1 MSPFYYG
8 QILSFTTCKGSH
20 TLLIGRGLS
29 RPSTCRSSRVP
40 CSTPTRD
47 GISAAP
53 PRCSSEYTSRAYQAE
68 RVCIRRTTRGCRQNS
83 VSGRGRT
90 RKHDSIYTYPGCP
103 KRGQS
108 ERATDIN
115 MQRRTVLHIYT
126 FAALPDGRRLKVTR
140 LCMNIKVTSTR
151 RPGRARGR
159 KGGGSEERR
168 VGKECASMC
177 RSRWSPYH

>member
-53 PRCSSEYTSRAYQAE
+53 PRCSSEYTSRACLAE
-68 RVCIRRTTRGCRQNS
+68 RVCIRRTTGGVAEIRLRKEQNT
-83 VSGRGRT
+83 G
-90 RKHDSIYTYPGCP
+90 HDPTYTYPSCP
-103 KRGQS
+103 KHGQS
-108 ERATDIN
+108 GRATVIN
-115 MQRRTVLHIYT
+115 IQRRTVLHIYK
-126 FAALPDGRRLKVTR
+126 FATLPYGRRLR
-140 LCMNIKVTSTR
+140 LRDLQKCKSDGD
-151 RPGRARGR
+151 GRA
-159 KGGGSEERR
+159 EER
-168 VGKECASMC
+168 KM
-177 RSRWSPYH
+177 